1 MNFSDTDFMTAIA
14 TRLQSEAVAV
24 TQTEIEL
31 LTALIKISFRP
42 NFDAV
47 SEAEISLLESI
58 LPLIAEEMLRLETEL

>member
-1 MNFSDTDFMTAIA
+1 MNYSDTDLMTAIA

-42 NFDAV
+42 NFDTV

-58 LPLIAEEMLRLETEL
+58 LPLITEEMLRLEKEL